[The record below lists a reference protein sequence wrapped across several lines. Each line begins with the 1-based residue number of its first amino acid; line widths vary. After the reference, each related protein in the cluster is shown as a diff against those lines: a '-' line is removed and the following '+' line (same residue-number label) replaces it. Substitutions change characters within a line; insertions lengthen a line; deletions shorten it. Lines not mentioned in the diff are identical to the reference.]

1 MYDIVQSSCRSEP
14 VVTNSETAV
23 LVVEDE
29 ALILIDICNELAD
42 LGFRVFQASNAR
54 QAIEELMLHPDIQ
67 VMFTDIDMPG
77 DIDGLRLAKLV
88 RGRWPPI
95 KIIITSGKHRLTKD
109 DLPVVGTF
117 ISKPYYP
124 ASVASAIHEIMAA

>member
-1 MYDIVQSSCRSEP
+1 VPKSG
-14 VVTNSETAV
+14 TAV

-29 ALILIDICNELAD
+29 ALILIDICDGLAD

-54 QAIEELMLHPDIQ
+54 QAVEQLMLHPDIQ

-88 RGRWPPI
+88 RGQWPPI
-95 KIIITSGKHRLTKD
+95 KIIITSGKHRLAKD
-109 DLPVVGTF
+109 DLPIVGTF
-117 ISKPYYP
+117 IPKPYDP
-124 ASVASAIHEIMAA
+124 ASVASAIHEVMAA